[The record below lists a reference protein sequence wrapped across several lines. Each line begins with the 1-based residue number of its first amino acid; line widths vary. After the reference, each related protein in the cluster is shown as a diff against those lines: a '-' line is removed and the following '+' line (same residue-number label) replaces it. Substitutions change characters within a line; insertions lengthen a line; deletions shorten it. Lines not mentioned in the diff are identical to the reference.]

1 MVPATSG
8 PKIRATGG
16 ARHGPKVFFNRYFR
30 MKSHGDYDIMEIV
43 SRWCV
48 PPPEGLGRYPTMS
61 KPITA
66 STVGCGEDRTRSQ
79 LLLRAWMLWRV
90 RYIPGWVENDKAR
103 HRLFIEETDA
113 LYDSIRRLQPQKHG
127 LMGHSVASKML
138 HDWVPDIE
146 ARLRDLKS

>member
-1 MVPATSG
+1 
-8 PKIRATGG
+8 
-16 ARHGPKVFFNRYFR
+16 
-30 MKSHGDYDIMEIV
+30 
-43 SRWCV
+43 
-48 PPPEGLGRYPTMS
+48 
-61 KPITA
+61 
-66 STVGCGEDRTRSQ
+66 
-79 LLLRAWMLWRV
+79 MLWRV